1 MWAVF
6 PGKKTEKKERK
17 KKKTINILNQFLSE
31 NLPPPEPMGGLFSS
45 KMRTKTERGLETKS
59 LR

>member
-31 NLPPPEPMGGLFSS
+31 NLPPPEPMGGLFRC
-45 KMRTKTERGLETKS
+45 KNAAQRQNEG
-59 LR
+59 